1 MAEYPWA
8 CGPSEEKKLTVDVT
22 PAKAGVHVSPEG
34 AGFPFAREGPVRA
47 DFLESPG
54 AGDTPRRSAMT
65 AWLIKVFT
73 LCLLNVAAALLLSPL
88 FEGLMRKLRAAIH
101 SRIGP
106 PIKQPYWDILKLL
119 GKEDLR
125 TTGGVVY
132 ASLPALTLGSVLL
145 LAALVPM
152 GTGAPLAFAGD
163 LIVVLYVAAMSSVLL
178 MLAGFA
184 SASPYASIGSSR
196 EMMMLL
202 SVEPTLAIAL
212 AVGAFKA
219 GTLTLGG
226 IVNWQVQNGPSI
238 SMAIGGLAFFLA
250 LQAVAG
256 KLPFDVA
263 EADQEIM
270 GGSLVEQSGP
280 RLALFRWAMWTKQLV
295 LALLL
300 VQVFF
305 PWPHYGIYPIDLLL
319 TMVKVLVV
327 LILVTVVDV
336 VNPRLRIDQAMG
348 YFMRVAV
355 SSLAALAFA
364 VIGK

>member
-1 MAEYPWA
+1 
-8 CGPSEEKKLTVDVT
+8 
-22 PAKAGVHVSPEG
+22 
-34 AGFPFAREGPVRA
+34 
-47 DFLESPG
+47 
-54 AGDTPRRSAMT
+54 MT
-65 AWLIKVFT
+65 IWFVKTLL

-88 FEGLMRKLRAAIH
+88 CEGVMRKIRAALH

-106 PIKQPYWDILKLL
+106 PVTQPYWDLLKLL

-125 TTGGVVY
+125 ATGGAVY
-132 ASLPALTLGSVLL
+132 AGVPALTLASVLL
-145 LAALVPM
+145 LAVLVPM
-152 GTGAPLAFAGD
+152 ATAAPLAFAGD
-163 LIVVLYVAAMSSVLL
+163 MIVVLYVAAMSGVLI

-202 SVEPTLAIAL
+202 SVEPILAIAL
-212 AVGAFKA
+212 IVGAFKA
-219 GTLTLGG
+219 RSLTLGG
-226 IVNWQVQNGPSI
+226 IANWQMQNGPSI
-238 SMAIGGLAFFLA
+238 SMAIGGVAFFLA

-256 KLPFDVA
+256 KLPFDIA
-263 EADQEIM
+263 EAEQEIM

-280 RLALFRWAMWTKQLV
+280 RLALFRWAIWTKQFV
-295 LALLL
+295 LAFLL
-300 VQVFF
+300 VEVFF
-305 PWPHYGIYPIDLLL
+305 PWPRFGNYLVDLV
-319 TMVKVLVV
+319 TTVVKVLVV
-327 LILVTVVDV
+327 LALVTLIDV

>member
-1 MAEYPWA
+1 
-8 CGPSEEKKLTVDVT
+8 
-22 PAKAGVHVSPEG
+22 
-34 AGFPFAREGPVRA
+34 
-47 DFLESPG
+47 
-54 AGDTPRRSAMT
+54 MT
-65 AWLIKVFT
+65 AWVIKIVAA
-73 LCLLNVAAALLLSPL
+73 CLLNVAAALLLSPL
-88 FEGLMRKLRAAIH
+88 CEGLMRKLRAALH

-106 PIKQPYWDILKLL
+106 PITQPYWDLLKLL

-125 TTGGVVY
+125 SSGGFAY
-132 ASLPALTLGSVLL
+132 AAMPAITLGSVLL

-152 GTGAPLAFAGD
+152 GAAAPMAFAGD
-163 LIVVLYVAAMSSVLL
+163 LIVVLYVATMSSVLI
-178 MLAGFA
+178 MLVGFA

-202 SVEPTLAIAL
+202 SVEPILAVAL
-212 AVGAFKA
+212 CVGAFKA
-219 GTLTLGG
+219 KTLALGG

-238 SMAIGGLAFFLA
+238 SMAIAGVAFFLA

-256 KLPFDVA
+256 KLPFDIA

-280 RLALFRWAMWTKQLV
+280 RLALFRWAMWVKQFV
-295 LALLL
+295 LAFLL
-300 VQVFF
+300 VEVFF
-305 PWPHYGIYPIDLLL
+305 PWPHFAAPLVDLAA
-319 TMVKVLVV
+319 MVVKVLIV
-327 LILVTVVDV
+327 LTLVAVVDV

-348 YFMRVAV
+348 YFMRVGV